1 MAARREDVQ
10 ELRDQLGADYTESV
24 ICQTLKNYNYDKEKV
39 LEFFRASIGGDQVNA
54 TFQQCVNF
62 LRESMP
68 IYGAPASLYEDC
80 VRKANNDISVA
91 MDLLSEARDKM
102 RIEPPKPKP
111 QPKGPTA
118 PTVVVPTV
126 PSPVK
131 PAPKPAQKP
140 LPAASDTHS
149 QSKPKEQV
157 AKGPAPSPIVS
168 PPVYNPPHDE
178 PHEQPPAP
186 APEKAVSPVDIPSDL
201 DDDSLRELSQGKK
214 DPSSLLT
221 ADELANR
228 QEKEFMDLL
237 EEQDKEAEARA
248 RKAKE
253 DEEYLRHLRD
263 RQKQYTARIND
274 KNTPKEELPKL
285 KENLHRC
292 EMEESRLQSAMDVR
306 VPPDYM
312 VGRLPTDKCV
322 IEVTVKDKVINFTW
336 KIPESVEVSAKD
348 WIGFYIHDRQYS
360 NKYESYVSLGGK
372 REGCA
377 SFTAP
382 SNGYYDLRYYQNN
395 GWVEMSRSEPFLVGP
410 KMNVK
415 ATLQGR
421 RKIAVTW
428 DCGSQQTGDW
438 VALYP
443 VSTYSNT
450 KYLQQLSVSSA
461 NSDGV
466 LLFDAPRQPGEYE
479 VRYFFTDKRHG
490 TGYAFSGRSEHIVIP
505 NEDHME
511 VIATHPV
518 VKVRWQTFSQ
528 EPNSSDWVGLYD
540 SSAENAK
547 RLGWQYLSAKGLMD
561 TVGDHG
567 IAEIEVKELM
577 PLAEEATLPEG
588 SDKWEV
594 RIYNKAPNQPFLRA
608 PYRKPK

>member
-126 PSPVK
+126 PSPAK
-131 PAPKPAQKP
+131 PAPNPAQKP
-140 LPAASDTHS
+140 LPVPA
-149 QSKPKEQV
+149 KPLPSNTENK
-157 AKGPAPSPIVS
+157 AKPLPVPDKPLPSGEKAKPLPSPAKPLPAPTKPLPEASEPKKAE
-168 PPVYNPPHDE
+168 PEPEPV
-178 PHEQPPAP
+178 
-186 APEKAVSPVDIPSDL
+186 
-201 DDDSLRELSQGKK
+201 
-214 DPSSLLT
+214 
-221 ADELANR
+221 
-228 QEKEFMDLL
+228 
-237 EEQDKEAEARA
+237 KEAEPVPDEPKAADVVPENKYLERMKYLPGYGLHLRGAEGQKHLQELRDKQKQFRA
-248 RKAKE
+248 RIE
-253 DEEYLRHLRD
+253 
-263 RQKQYTARIND
+263 D
-274 KNTPKEELPKL
+274 KNTPKEEIAEL
-285 KENLHRC
+285 EDSLHRC
-292 EMEESRLQSAMDVR
+292 EMEESCLQSIMEEKAI
-306 VPPDYM
+306 PDYM
-312 VGRLPTDKCV
+312 VGRVPTDKCV
-322 IEVTVKDKVINFTW
+322 ITVTVTEMLVKFTW

-372 REGCA
+372 REGES

-410 KMNVK
+410 KMNVE

-421 RKIAVTW
+421 KVAVKW
-428 DCGSQQTGDW
+428 SGAEQQNGDW

-450 KYLQQLSVSSA
+450 KYLQQLPVKSA
-461 NSDGV
+461 DSDGV

-479 VRYFFTDKRHG
+479 VRYFFTDKRRG
-490 TGYAFSGRSEHIVIP
+490 TGYAFSGYSEHIVIP

-518 VKVRWQTFSQ
+518 VKVRWQTSSQ

-547 RLGWQYLSAKGLMD
+547 RLGWQYLSKKGLED
-561 TVGDHG
+561 GGDRG
-567 IAEIEVKELM
+567 VAEIEVKELM
-577 PLAEEATLPEG
+577 ALAEEATLPEG

-594 RIYNKAPNQPFLRA
+594 RLFNKAPNQPFLRA
-608 PYRKPK
+608 PYMKPK